1 MIASIFLTRGS
12 LPAYHMHGTRKKR
25 HGLMLQC
32 GECNFPAKPLPHF
45 AGNRA
50 VNMKKA
56 IILSAGQ
63 GSRLGHLTDNKPKC
77 LIEFNGRTLLDRQL
91 DALAANSID
100 EVVVVTGFRD
110 DQIEG
115 ALARRGDI
123 GPRVRTVYNPFYK
136 VADNL
141 GSLFVAREEIAG
153 DVLVWNGDTLVS
165 EELMARVV
173 GNQTQDGICVT
184 IDRKDGYDED
194 DMKVVV
200 DDAGRLHAIGKRL
213 DLAEVNAE
221 SIGLLAFRG
230 AGAQTFRHA
239 IERAIR
245 TSEGTTI
252 WYLRVIHQIAQ
263 EAPVWTLDINGHEW
277 GEVDFPEDV
286 ESAQALTA
294 RWDAIR
300 KPVAA

>member
-1 MIASIFLTRGS
+1 
-12 LPAYHMHGTRKKR
+12 
-25 HGLMLQC
+25 MLHC
-32 GECNFPAKPLPHF
+32 GECNFLAKPLPQF
-45 AGNRA
+45 VGRG
-50 VNMKKA
+50 VGNMKKA

-63 GSRLGHLTDNKPKC
+63 GSRLGHLTDDRPKC

-91 DALAANSID
+91 DALAANGV
-100 EVVVVTGFRD
+100 EEAVVVTGFRD
-110 DQIEG
+110 DQIEA
-115 ALARRGDI
+115 ALKHRGDI

-141 GSLFVAREEIAG
+141 GSLFVAKAEITG

-173 GNQTQDGICVT
+173 GNSDQEGICVT

-213 DLAEVNAE
+213 DLADVNAE

-286 ESAQALTA
+286 ENAQALTA
-294 RWDAIR
+294 RWDAVR

>member
-1 MIASIFLTRGS
+1 
-12 LPAYHMHGTRKKR
+12 
-25 HGLMLQC
+25 MLRC
-32 GECNFPAKPLPHF
+32 GECADFVKPLPQLSRS
-45 AGNRA
+45 RA
-50 VNMKKA
+50 SDMKKA

-63 GSRLGHLTDNKPKC
+63 GSRLGHLTDDRPKC

-91 DALAANSID
+91 DALAANGV
-100 EVVVVTGFRD
+100 EEAVVVTGFRD
-110 DQIEG
+110 DQIEA
-115 ALARRGDI
+115 ALKRRGDSA
-123 GPRVRTVYNPFYK
+123 PRVRTVYNPFYK

-141 GSLFVAREEIAG
+141 GSLFVAKQEIEG

-165 EELMARVV
+165 SDLMARVV
-173 GNQTQDGICVT
+173 GNRDREGICVT

-213 DLAEVNAE
+213 DLDDVNAE

-230 AGAQTFRHA
+230 GGSETFRRA

-263 EAPVWTLDINGHEW
+263 EGPVWTLDISGEEW
-277 GEVDFPEDV
+277 GEVEFPEDV
-286 ESAQALTA
+286 ENAEALTA
-294 RWDAIR
+294 RWDQAR
-300 KPVAA
+300 KAKAA

>member
-1 MIASIFLTRGS
+1 MLRCDECKIFAKS
-12 LPAYHMHGTRKKR
+12 LP
-25 HGLMLQC
+25 Q
-32 GECNFPAKPLPHF
+32 F
-45 AGNRA
+45 AGKSA
-50 VNMKKA
+50 GNMKKA

-63 GSRLGHLTDNKPKC
+63 GSRLGHLTDDRPKC

-91 DALAANSID
+91 DALAANGVE

-110 DQIEG
+110 DQIEA
-115 ALARRGDI
+115 ALKRRGEA

-165 EELMARVV
+165 EDLMARVV
-173 GNQTQDGICVT
+173 GNRDQDGICVT
-184 IDRKDGYDED
+184 IDRKEGYDED

-213 DLAEVNAE
+213 DLAKVNAE

-245 TSEGTTI
+245 ASEGTTI

-286 ESAQALTA
+286 ESAQALTE
-294 RWDAIR
+294 RWDTER
-300 KPVAA
+300 KAKAA

>member
-1 MIASIFLTRGS
+1 
-12 LPAYHMHGTRKKR
+12 
-25 HGLMLQC
+25 MLRR
-32 GECNFPAKPLPHF
+32 GECNDLDKPLPHF
-45 AGNRA
+45 EGSRAGD
-50 VNMKKA
+50 MKKA

-63 GSRLGHLTDNKPKC
+63 GSRLGHLTDDKPKC

-91 DALAANSID
+91 DALAANGV
-100 EVVVVTGFRD
+100 EEAVVVTGFRD
-110 DQIEG
+110 DQIEA
-115 ALARRGDI
+115 ALKRRGDSA
-123 GPRVRTVYNPFYK
+123 PRVRTVYNPFYK

-141 GSLFVAREEIAG
+141 GSLYVAKEEIAG

-165 EELMARVV
+165 NQLMAQVV
-173 GNQTQDGICVT
+173 GNRDQDGICIT
-184 IDRKDGYDED
+184 IDRKPNYDED

-213 DLAEVNAE
+213 DRHEVNAE

-245 TSEGTTI
+245 TAEGTTI

-263 EAPVWTLDINGHEW
+263 EAPVWTLDINGEEW

-286 ESAQALTA
+286 ENAQALTE
-294 RWDAIR
+294 RWDAAR
-300 KPVAA
+300 KSKAA